1 MAEEKTNEEAEDTG
15 QDKSSKGILLVI
27 AITCLVLVCIM
38 GAGFFTLW
46 NKLSPIDPQIEKGQE
61 SITQEKGSEDLTESR
76 YSLDTFIV
84 NLSDKGGKRYL
95 RITMDLVL
103 SHEALTQELDDRL
116 SEVRHNILMIL
127 PTKSLRDIS
136 SVGGKI
142 ALRDEIL
149 AKLNS
154 FLETGGITDLY
165 FTEFVIQ

>member
-1 MAEEKTNEEAEDTG
+1 MAEEKTNEEIENTG
-15 QDKSSKGILLVI
+15 LDKSSKGILLVI
-27 AITCLVLVCIM
+27 AITCVVLVLIM
-38 GAGFFTLW
+38 GAGFFILW
-46 NKLSPIDPQIEKGQE
+46 SKLSPVDPQIEKGRVAVTE
-61 SITQEKGSEDLTESR
+61 EKGSEDPAKPR

-95 RITMDLVL
+95 RVTMDLVL
-103 SHEALTQELDDRL
+103 SNEALTQELDDRL

-136 SVGGKI
+136 SVEGKI
-142 ALRDEIL
+142 ALRNEIL
-149 AKLNS
+149 AKINS